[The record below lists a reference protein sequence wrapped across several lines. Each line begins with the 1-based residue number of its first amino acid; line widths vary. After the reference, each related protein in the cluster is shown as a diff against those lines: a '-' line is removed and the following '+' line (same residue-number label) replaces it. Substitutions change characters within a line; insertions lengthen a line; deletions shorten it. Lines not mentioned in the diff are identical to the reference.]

1 MQDLQITK
9 KIINN
14 KEVNSIDARTLY
26 EKLEVKSRFADWI
39 KSRLKDFTE
48 NLDFKASKIL
58 ESENTGFSKI
68 EYTLTLET
76 AKHIAMIERNDEGKK
91 IRQYFIDFEEN
102 TKQLLLKQQQSQI
115 TINSTFLL
123 QLANEMKAKE
133 EKVAEL
139 ENKTQKQEVVINTQ
153 DKTIKEISNIED
165 TYSFRHTAKKLNISE
180 GDLRSILLRFKLINY
195 NLSAKKYLP
204 TQKALNSSYAKY
216 ITRQVKDKY
225 FEEIR
230 YTNKFIER
238 YLKNKEVINS
248 KVL

>member
-1 MQDLQITK
+1 MQNLQITK
-9 KIINN
+9 QIINN
-14 KEVNSIDARTLY
+14 REVNSIDARNLY
-26 EKLEVKSRFADWI
+26 EKLEVQSKFADWI
-39 KSRLKDFTE
+39 KNRLKDFQE
-48 NLDFKASKIL
+48 NLDFIVSKNL
-58 ESENTGFSKI
+58 ESVNTGFSKI
-68 EYTLTLET
+68 NYTLTLET
-76 AKHIAMIERNDEGKK
+76 AKHIAMIERNEQGKK
-91 IRQYFIDFEEN
+91 IRQYFIDFEEKA
-102 TKQLLLKQQQSQI
+102 KQFIQQQNQI

-133 EKVAEL
+133 EEIARL
-139 ENKTQKQEVVINTQ
+139 EDKTQEQEIIINTQ
-153 DKTIKEISNIED
+153 DKTIKEISNTEE

-180 GDLRSILLRFKLINY
+180 SDLRDVLLRFKLINY
-195 NLSAKKYLP
+195 NSSAKKYLP

-238 YLKNKEVINS
+238 YLKNKHVINS

>member
-14 KEVNSIDARTLY
+14 KEVNSIDARELHSN
-26 EKLEVKSRFADWI
+26 LESKQDFSTWI
-39 KSRLKDFTE
+39 KNRLKDFQE
-48 NLDFKASKIL
+48 SVDFIKLHKTVDINNAVKIDYIL
-58 ESENTGFSKI
+58 SI
-68 EYTLTLET
+68 ET
-76 AKHIAMIERNDEGKK
+76 AKHIAMIERNKQGKK
-91 IRQYFIDFEEN
+91 IRQYFIDFEE
-102 TKQLLLKQQQSQI
+102 KARQIIQQQNQI

-139 ENKTQKQEVVINTQ
+139 ENKTQKQEVVIKTQ

-165 TYSFRHTAKKLNISE
+165 TYSFRHTAKKLSISE
-180 GDLRSILLRFKLINY
+180 SDLRSILLRFKLINY
-195 NLSAKKYLP
+195 NSSAKKYLP
-204 TQKALNSSYAKY
+204 TQKALNSSYVKY

-238 YLKNKEVINS
+238 YLKNKDTIHS